1 MDPGISAWASQRVTA
16 CQEKTKQVPAG
27 VLQLSDRILHPLA
40 GAQFPTVKLKR
51 GYFWPVYGERDEICF
66 PFFESR
72 EIKHVEAALGLTP
85 VERAV
90 LWSDGYAAYAHD
102 VAKMGI
108 IPAPCWAPARRG
120 FFEALAA
127 EPEAAAEALALIGE
141 LYSIEEAADPGAGRC
156 P

>member
-1 MDPGISAWASQRVTA
+1 MQYSPAVSLELARRWSAASQR
-16 CQEKTKQVPAG
+16 
-27 VLQLSDRILHPLA
+27 
-40 GAQFPTVKLKR
+40 
-51 GYFWPVYGERDEICF
+51 
-66 PFFESR
+66 
-72 EIKHVEAALGLTP
+72 
-85 VERAV
+85 
-90 LWSDGYAAYAHD
+90 SDGYAAYAHD